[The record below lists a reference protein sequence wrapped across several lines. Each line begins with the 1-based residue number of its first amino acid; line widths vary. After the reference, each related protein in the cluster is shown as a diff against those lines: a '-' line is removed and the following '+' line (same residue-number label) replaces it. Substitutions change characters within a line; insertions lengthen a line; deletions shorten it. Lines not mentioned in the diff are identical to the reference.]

1 MSERVFE
8 PTAPV
13 VDDIERLHDRRW
25 WTLAVLCLSLMIV
38 IVGNSSLN
46 VTLPTLARE
55 LDATESQLQWV
66 VASYSLVFAGLLF
79 STGALGDRFG
89 RKGTLQLGLAL
100 FLVAAAF
107 AAKSTSI
114 NEIIACRAVMG
125 AAAALIMPATLSI
138 VINVFPPEERTKAI
152 AIWASITG
160 AAGGF
165 GPLISGW
172 LLGHFWYGSVF
183 LINVPIIAVALVAGR
198 FLVPRSRDPEEAKLD
213 PVGAVLSI
221 IGIVALVFGLIEA
234 PERGWLSAPTLIAF
248 ALAVVVLTTFVL
260 WELRNPTPMLDM
272 HLFRA
277 PAFST
282 GSTGMVLLFLAMFG
296 TMFLV
301 TQYFQLV
308 LGYSPFSAAARLLPM
323 AMILLGVSL
332 TTPRLTRR
340 FQVNRIVAAGMLSLT
355 TGLLLLSR
363 LGTGTPYWYLILCFI
378 PFSAGMALAMSPST
392 ASIMS
397 AGPAR
402 RGGMGSAM
410 NDASRELG
418 AALGVAILG
427 SIAASRYATQITP
440 FVQGLSPADQASADG
455 SISGAL
461 DVAAGLGTA
470 AGDALTDAAQHAFLS
485 GLHLAVLAAAALALL
500 SAGLVLRYLP
510 HSIGGSGAIHGALE
524 SIEDAAELGLGGTI
538 PVFADDGS
546 PAAATGAGPAAP
558 A

>member
-1 MSERVFE
+1 M
-8 PTAPV
+8 
-13 VDDIERLHDRRW
+13 
-25 WTLAVLCLSLMIV
+25 LCLSLMIV

-55 LDATESQLQWV
+55 LHATESQLQWV

-107 AAKSTSI
+107 AAESTSMH
-114 NEIIACRAVMG
+114 EIIACRAVMG

-172 LLGHFWYGSVF
+172 LLGHFWYGAVF
-183 LINVPIIAVALVAGR
+183 LVNVPIIAVALVAGR

-234 PERGWLSAPTLIAF
+234 PERGWLSAPTLTAF
-248 ALAVVVLTTFVL
+248 AVAVVVLTLFVL

-282 GSTGMVLLFLAMFG
+282 GSSGMILLFLAMFG

-308 LGYSPFSAAARLLPM
+308 LGLQP
-323 AMILLGVSL
+323 
-332 TTPRLTRR
+332 
-340 FQVNRIVAAGMLSLT
+340 
-355 TGLLLLSR
+355 
-363 LGTGTPYWYLILCFI
+363 
-378 PFSAGMALAMSPST
+378 
-392 ASIMS
+392 
-397 AGPAR
+397 
-402 RGGMGSAM
+402 
-410 NDASRELG
+410 
-418 AALGVAILG
+418 
-427 SIAASRYATQITP
+427 
-440 FVQGLSPADQASADG
+440 
-455 SISGAL
+455 
-461 DVAAGLGTA
+461 
-470 AGDALTDAAQHAFLS
+470 
-485 GLHLAVLAAAALALL
+485 VLAP
-500 SAGLVLRYLP
+500 RP
-510 HSIGGSGAIHGALE
+510 GSCRWR
-524 SIEDAAELGLGGTI
+524 
-538 PVFADDGS
+538 
-546 PAAATGAGPAAP
+546 
-558 A
+558 

>member
-1 MSERVFE
+1 VDEV
-8 PTAPV
+8 V

-107 AAKSTSI
+107 AARSTSI
-114 NEIIACRAVMG
+114 DEIIACRAVMG

-213 PVGAVLSI
+213 PIGAVLSI

-248 ALAVVVLTTFVL
+248 ALAVVVLTVFVL
-260 WELRNPTPMLDM
+260 WELHNPTPMLDM

-282 GSTGMVLLFLAMFG
+282 GSSGMILLFLAMFG

-332 TTPRLTRR
+332 MTPRLTRR

-363 LGTGTPYWYLILCFI
+363 LGTGTPYWYLVLCFI

-397 AGPAR
+397 AVPVR
-402 RGGMGSAM
+402 RAGMGSAM
-410 NDASRELG
+410 NDATRELG

-427 SIAASRYATQITP
+427 SIAASRYAAQIAP
-440 FVQGLSPADQASADG
+440 AVGSLGPADRATADG

-470 AGDALTDAAQHAFLS
+470 AGDALTDAAQQAFLS
-485 GLHLAVLAAAALALL
+485 GLHLAVTAAAGLALL

-510 HSIGGSGAIHGALE
+510 HAIGGSGAIHGPLE

-538 PVFADDGS
+538 PVFADDQS
-546 PAAATGAGPAAP
+546 SAAATGSGPTAP

>member
-1 MSERVFE
+1 MRS
-8 PTAPV
+8 
-13 VDDIERLHDRRW
+13 
-25 WTLAVLCLSLMIV
+25 
-38 IVGNSSLN
+38 
-46 VTLPTLARE
+46 
-55 LDATESQLQWV
+55 
-66 VASYSLVFAGLLF
+66 
-79 STGALGDRFG
+79 GDRFG

-107 AAKSTSI
+107 ASESTSMH
-114 NEIIACRAVMG
+114 EIIACRAVMG

-172 LLGHFWYGSVF
+172 LLGHFWYGAVF
-183 LINVPIIAVALVAGR
+183 LVNVPIIAVALVAGR
-198 FLVPRSRDPEEAKLD
+198 FLVPRSRDPEQAKLD
-213 PVGAVLSI
+213 PIGAVLSI

-234 PERGWLSAPTLIAF
+234 PERGWLSAPTIGAF
-248 ALAVVVLTTFVL
+248 LVAAVVLTAFVF
-260 WELRNPTPMLDM
+260 WELGNPTPMLDM
-272 HLFRA
+272 RLFRA

-282 GSTGMVLLFLAMFG
+282 GSSGMILLFLAMFG

-323 AMILLGVSL
+323 AMILLVVSL

-340 FQVNRIVAAGMLSLT
+340 FQVNRIVGAGMLSLAS
-355 TGLLLLSR
+355 GLLLLSR
-363 LGTGTPYWYLILCFI
+363 LGTATPYWYIILCFL

-397 AGPAR
+397 AVPTR
-402 RGGMGSAM
+402 RAGMGSAM
-410 NDASRELG
+410 NDATRELG
-418 AALGVAILG
+418 AALGVAVLG
-427 SIAASRYATQITP
+427 SIAASRYATQLTP
-440 FVQGLSPADQASADG
+440 FVQGLAPADQAAADG
-455 SISGAL
+455 SIAGAL

-470 AGDALTDAAQHAFLS
+470 AGDALADAAQQAFLS
-485 GLHLAVLAAAALALL
+485 GLHLAVLTAAGLALL
-500 SAGLVLRYLP
+500 SAGVVVRYLP
-510 HSIGGSGAIHGALE
+510 HSIGGSGALHGALE

-538 PVFADDGS
+538 PVFADDESSGT
-546 PAAATGAGPAAP
+546 AAGAGPVAP